1 MPVDISKVNIEVL
14 HDELFVQKQVTL
26 SVLRLDKIHP
36 LVSGNKLF
44 KLHYFLEEALAC
56 KHDTVVTF
64 GGAYSNHLAATAYA
78 CKLLQLDRNE
88 VEREMS
94 FLQL

>member
-1 MPVDISKVNIEVL
+1 MLLDISKANIEVL

-56 KHDTVVTF
+56 KHDTVLARIFDGQNHIDVDHVKTAE
-64 GGAYSNHLAATAYA
+64 GNADRSNKSAE
-78 CKLLQLDRNE
+78 C
-88 VEREMS
+88 
-94 FLQL
+94 F